1 MNNMLKQLD
10 TIKNVGVR
18 LRDLA
23 KSRAVPPNIMEIL
36 QNDSESIRWA
46 HSELRSLYIVDAA
59 VLVCSD
65 DSVKNAFDMLKPSLF
80 ETVDGS
86 SFIESGDGG
95 KWSHSCVAVVFKPDT
110 VALELLRDKFN
121 FNDKEMSDDD
131 SLSWL
136 SCKKYY
142 VSKFSSSSAVLFECS
157 LSKKWLDEIG
167 LREARPEIYGWAIKS
182 LATVES
188 KGE

>member
-65 DSVKNAFDMLKPSLF
+65 DYIKNVFDMLKPNLF

-86 SFIESGDGG
+86 GFVEFGDVG

-110 VALELLRDKFN
+110 VVLELLRDKFN
-121 FNDKEMSDDD
+121 FNDKEIHDE

-142 VSKFSSSSAVLFECS
+142 VGKFSSSSAVLFECS

-182 LATVES
+182 LATIES
-188 KGE
+188 KGEE

>member
-10 TIKNVGVR
+10 MIKNVGVR

-36 QNDSESIRWA
+36 QKDSESIRWA

-65 DSVKNAFDMLKPSLF
+65 DTVKNVFDMLKPSLF
-80 ETVDGS
+80 EMVDS
-86 SFIESGDGG
+86 
-95 KWSHSCVAVVFKPDT
+95 KWVSTVVFKPDT
-110 VALELLRDKFN
+110 VTLELLRDKFN
-121 FNDKEMSDDD
+121 FNDKEMNDD

-182 LATVES
+182 LATIES

>member
-46 HSELRSLYIVDAA
+46 HSELRNLYIVDAA

-80 ETVDGS
+80 ETVDG
-86 SFIESGDGG
+86 GG

-110 VALELLRDKFN
+110 VVLESLRDKFN
-121 FNDKEMSDDD
+121 FNDKEIHDE

-142 VSKFSSSSAVLFECS
+142 VGKFSSSSAVLFECS

-182 LATVES
+182 LATIES